1 MSILIPV
8 GIVVVIGLVAGIILT
23 IASKVMFVPVDQLVL
38 DVRGALPGANCGA
51 CGFNG
56 CDDYAAGGRL

>member
-38 DVRGALPGANCGA
+38 DVREALPGANCGA

-56 CDDYAAGGRL
+56 CCPNTGG